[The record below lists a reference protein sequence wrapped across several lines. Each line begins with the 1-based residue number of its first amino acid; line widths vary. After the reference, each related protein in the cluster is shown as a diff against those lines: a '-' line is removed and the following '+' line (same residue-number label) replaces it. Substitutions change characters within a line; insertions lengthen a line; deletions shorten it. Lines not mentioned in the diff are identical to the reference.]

1 MPLALVTGA
10 GVRVGRAIAVALA
23 EAGYDLI
30 LHGNRSREA
39 LAQVANAARERGRN
53 VEAVFTDLADTAGA
67 SFLADAVR
75 VSRVSLDAVVNNA
88 GLYEAVPFA
97 QLDRDRWHR
106 MLAVNLEAPLFLV
119 QALLPLLEA
128 APAPAV
134 VNVTDV
140 AVSRPYGGYLH
151 YMISKA
157 GLDMLTRALALEL
170 APRVR
175 VNAVAPGT
183 VAFPEGFDDQKRERI
198 LRRVPLRR
206 EGSPDDVARAVV
218 WLVRDATYV
227 TGQTL
232 TVDGGFGLA

>member
-39 LAQVANAARERGRN
+39 LGEVAAAARERGRA
-53 VEAVFTDLADTAGA
+53 VEAVFTDLAETDGA
-67 SFLADAVR
+67 AFLADAVR
-75 VSRVSLDAVVNNA
+75 ISRTSLDAIVNNA
-88 GLYEAVPFA
+88 GLYEAVPFT
-97 QLDRDRWHR
+97 QLDRERWHR

-170 APRVR
+170 APHVR

-183 VAFPEGFDDQKRERI
+183 VAFPAGFDEAKRQRI
-198 LRRVPLRR
+198 LKRVPLRR

-218 WLVRDATYV
+218 WLLRDAQYV

-232 TVDGGFGLA
+232 TVDGGFGVA

>member
-1 MPLALVTGA
+1 MPTALVTGA

-23 EAGYDLI
+23 DAGYDLI
-30 LHGNRSREA
+30 LHANRSREA
-39 LAQVANAARERGRN
+39 LAEVATVARARGRA
-53 VEAVFTDLADTAGA
+53 VEAVFTDLTEEGGA
-67 SFLADAVR
+67 ALLADAVR
-75 VSRVSLDAVVNNA
+75 VSRTSLDAVVNNA
-88 GLYEAVPFA
+88 GLYESVPFA

-119 QALLPLLEA
+119 QALLPLLEG

-140 AVSRPYGGYLH
+140 AVARPYGGYLH

-183 VAFPEGFDDQKRERI
+183 VAFPDGFDEAKRERI

-218 WLVRDATYV
+218 WLVRDAGYV